1 MGLIECNFG
10 KATDFLTSMELLYR
24 GRFSTWNTQVLL
36 LFIGLFVCLF
46 ENGFSCDLTSPCK
59 KQCVNGK
66 CTTTESYDRQSQ
78 TTASLAA
85 VITVCTI
92 LMLCFWGLLCFACF
106 KQCKD
111 CTRRSSMSSCESMN
125 SVAIDI
131 SSIEIPDD
139 FFRNA
144 RIPSAEEYTGPPPY
158 LHLFNPKIKPQETKK
173 QELQMSEKP
182 SVLNELPPLYKSLF
196 TEQPP
201 SYNEVVL
208 QEQVV

>member
-1 MGLIECNFG
+1 M
-10 KATDFLTSMELLYR
+10 DFLQTRKFHS
-24 GRFSTWNTQVLL
+24 WNWQVLW
-36 LFIGLFVCLF
+36 LFIGLFMCFVQ
-46 ENGFSCDLTSPCK
+46 NGISCDFTSPCK
-59 KQCVNGK
+59 STKQCVNGK
-66 CTTTESYDRQSQ
+66 CTTSETYDRRAQ

-111 CTRRSSMSSCESMN
+111 CATRSSMSSCASVN

-144 RIPSAEEYTGPPPY
+144 RIPSAEDYSGPPPY
-158 LHLFNPKIKPQETKK
+158 LHLFNPKVQPERTVKIEEVK
-173 QELQMSEKP
+173 LVEKP
-182 SVLNELPPLYKSLF
+182 AVMTDLPPLYKTLF
-196 TEQPP
+196 TDHPP
-201 SYNEVVL
+201 SYHEVVL
-208 QEQVV
+208 QEQTV

>member
-1 MGLIECNFG
+1 MCLIEN
-10 KATDFLTSMELLYR
+10 
-24 GRFSTWNTQVLL
+24 
-36 LFIGLFVCLF
+36 GL
-46 ENGFSCDLTSPCK
+46 SCDFTSPCK
-59 KQCVNGK
+59 KTKQCVNGK
-66 CTTTESYDRQSQ
+66 CTTSEDYDRRAQ

-111 CTRRSSMSSCESMN
+111 CARRPSSMSSCGSVN

-144 RIPSAEEYTGPPPY
+144 RIPSAEDYSGPPPY
-158 LHLFNPKIKPQETKK
+158 LHLFNPKVQSERTVKMDEIKM
-173 QELQMSEKP
+173 LEKP
-182 SVLNELPPLYKSLF
+182 TVLNELPPLYKSLF
-196 TEQPP
+196 SDEPP
-201 SYNEVVL
+201 SYNEIVL
-208 QEQVV
+208 QEQTV